1 MASARRI
8 ATGDRMHVHAA
19 SHDDRLEE
27 VAFGLLYGHTAAA
40 TAGAASG
47 PQRDECHEDGGQP
60 GDERADARDV
70 GADEVGSAS
79 GSRHRD
85 RTAPRPGTPAA

>member
-27 VAFGLLYGHTAAA
+27 VAFDLLYGHTAAA

-47 PQRDECHEDGGQP
+47 PQRDECHGT
-60 GDERADARDV
+60 A
-70 GADEVGSAS
+70 AS
-79 GSRHRD
+79 PA
-85 RTAPRPGTPAA
+85 TNAPTLGT